1 MADDRYRTISDH
13 TSRLRLWWMISGE
26 ETIMNGIND
35 PSRLLS
41 PWENSA
47 RIGLS
52 RTMLMVYGL
61 VSNRGNERVVAD
73 LNSGTFEGS

>member
-1 MADDRYRTISDH
+1 
-13 TSRLRLWWMISGE
+13 MISGE

-35 PSRLLS
+35 PSRLPL